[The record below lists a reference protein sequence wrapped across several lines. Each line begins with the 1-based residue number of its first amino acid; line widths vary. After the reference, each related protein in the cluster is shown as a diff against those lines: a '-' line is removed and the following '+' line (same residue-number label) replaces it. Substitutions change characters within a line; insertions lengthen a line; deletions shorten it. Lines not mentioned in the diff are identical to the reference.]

1 MNNIIRQLKRK
12 FGSQVLTREQRNF
25 WNENGFLILQNF
37 FEPEK
42 LETLLSE
49 VNDIWQNRQLDN
61 NPLVIDILEGSLAG
75 NRMKLKDV
83 PEEVRTISHKL
94 NDLYL
99 ISDACRSLSLDPQLC
114 LILEELLNGQPIII
128 NSLTFEKGS
137 QQPYHFDT
145 YYMPPPVKNKMV
157 VSSICLEDY
166 HVESGPLGYYP
177 KSHKIPPYF
186 FSDGNLKAVD
196 TEMSQA
202 TAYIEAEIQKRGLKA
217 ESFIGKAGDVFIWHA
232 QLYHGGQPILDP
244 HRTRRSLVT
253 HYWRSRDVNPR
264 QVGQIGD
271 GQNYLKR
278 SHQLTS

>member
-1 MNNIIRQLKRK
+1 MKNIIRQLKRQFRPK
-12 FGSQVLTREQRNF
+12 VLIPEQRDF
-25 WNENGFLILQNF
+25 WNKNGFLILQNF

-42 LETLLSE
+42 LESLLSE
-49 VNDIWQNRQLDN
+49 VNEIWQNRQLDN
-61 NPLVIDILEGSLAG
+61 DPLIIDILEGSLAG
-75 NRMKLKDV
+75 KRLKLKDV
-83 PEEVRTISHKL
+83 PEEVRTLSHKL

-114 LILEELLNGQPIII
+114 LILEELLDGEPIII

-145 YYMPPPVKNKMV
+145 YYMPPPVQNKMV

-177 KSHKIPPYF
+177 KSHKIPPYN
-186 FSDGNLKAVD
+186 FSDGSLKAID
-196 TEMSQA
+196 TEMPQA
-202 TAYIEAEIQKRGLKA
+202 IDYIETEIQKRDLQA

-232 QLYHGGQPILDP
+232 QLYHGGLPVIDP

-253 HYWRSRDVNPR
+253 HYWRSEDVNSA
-264 QVGQIGD
+264 QVGKIGD

>member
-1 MNNIIRQLKRK
+1 MKNIIRQLKRQFRPK
-12 FGSQVLTREQRNF
+12 VLIPEQRDF
-25 WNENGFLILQNF
+25 WNKNGFLILQNF

-42 LETLLSE
+42 LESLLSE

-61 NPLVIDILEGSLAG
+61 DPLIIDILEGSLAG
-75 NRMKLKDV
+75 KRLKLKDV
-83 PEEVRTISHKL
+83 PEEVRTLSHKL

-114 LILEELLNGQPIII
+114 LILEELLDGEPIII

-145 YYMPPPVKNKMV
+145 YYMPPPVQNKMV

-177 KSHKIPPYF
+177 KSHKIPPYN
-186 FSDGNLKAVD
+186 FSDGSLKAID
-196 TEMSQA
+196 TEMPQA
-202 TAYIEAEIQKRGLKA
+202 IDYIETEIQKRDLQA

-232 QLYHGGQPILDP
+232 QLYHGGLPVLDP
-244 HRTRRSLVT
+244 HRSRRSLVT
-253 HYWRSRDVNPR
+253 HYWRSEDVNPA
-264 QVGQIGD
+264 QVGKIGD